1 MTHTA
6 HREVAVMDGNA
17 CLASFEVRYTFTIS
31 KGRKA
36 VTWANAA
43 EGFSPAEDATV
54 DVTEVETRWHQSHPW
69 KAVKGEAWDM
79 LTADVPD
86 AWFLAQALEDAA

>member
-1 MTHTA
+1 MHTA
-6 HREVAVMDGNA
+6 TREVAVMDGKA
-17 CLASFEVRYTFTIS
+17 CLASFEVRYTFTIT

-43 EGFSPAEDATV
+43 SGFGPAEDATV
-54 DVTEVETRWHQSHPW
+54 DITEVEVRWHPKHEWQ
-69 KAVKGEAWDM
+69 AVDGHAWDM

-86 AWFLAQALEDAA
+86 DWFIAQVTEEAA